1 MSTESMN
8 TESKIIFL
16 IIILLVL
23 YFIFRNTEGFECA
36 DKKNLLE
43 KSCLSDAE
51 YCQYV
56 KTAQGNGRF
65 KPSCNKVNIANCSD
79 YGSSTDSEDRE
90 LKFCGKDPRCL
101 VREFHT
107 GYGGDNVSY
116 TCVNKYQTGLNVP
129 DKQQHS
135 TGLIVPDYIVSGD
148 INSRGPITIGGN
160 LENFVAS
167 DTATTYRRPNY
178 VALPPPNPR

>member
-167 DTATTYRRPNY
+167 DTATT
-178 VALPPPNPR
+178 